1 MKFNEFNDLEELWP
15 CVLSALW
22 PFRAT
27 VAPGHSTTREQR
39 IQASKTSAGIIRCAG
54 LMHLWVLGGS
64 VPRLGVCQRQRVRPN
79 FQLKRKSVLEG
90 PCETAQAMP
99 APIPKL

>member
-1 MKFNEFNDLEELWP
+1 M
-15 CVLSALW
+15 
-22 PFRAT
+22 RA
-27 VAPGHSTTREQR
+27 VGSLAFSCYCCSWSLYNATTREQR

-54 LMHLWVLGGS
+54 LMHLWVLGDS

-99 APIPKL
+99 APIPIL